1 VNCRKDLAVIA
12 VLLADWSWEWLP
24 PVLNVVL
31 FLLSLVLIGL
41 VLIQKGKGGGL
52 SGMLGGSGGSS
63 AFGAAA
69 GDEVMKWT
77 IILAVFWLL
86 CIMILVKSVQPV
98 APPPTDK
105 EAGQTS

>member
-1 VNCRKDLAVIA
+1 VSAVTLWA
-12 VLLADWSWEWLP
+12 DTDWSWLP
-24 PVLNVVL
+24 PILNGVL
-31 FLLSLVLIGL
+31 LVLSILLIGI

-77 IILAVFWLL
+77 IIIAVFWIL

-98 APPPTDK
+98 AAPPAEKDNTQQ
-105 EAGQTS
+105 AG